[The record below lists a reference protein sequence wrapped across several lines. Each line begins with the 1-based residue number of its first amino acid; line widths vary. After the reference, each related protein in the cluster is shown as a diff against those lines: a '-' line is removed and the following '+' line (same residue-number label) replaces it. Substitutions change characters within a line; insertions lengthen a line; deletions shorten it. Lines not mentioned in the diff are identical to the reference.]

1 MKRFILEESL
11 KNLLYW
17 LVYFFEKLFH
27 TFFNYNNDYL
37 EIFLGRCFV
46 NGPGASIGGADYR
59 RDYEISLKDCAITCR
74 EDHCCM
80 AFEWT
85 SDGTCTLKSR
95 SLNGTIVNAN
105 GVHFGL
111 CLDTGELPHLLISKQ
126 LSLISKQVKET
137 VYENQPNI
145 CVQPIPS
152 VNHQMTF
159 SAKKESNHSN
169 RWFNVSHCSTTYKM
183 FYADCTHYGYQ
194 TKKKSCQNTI
204 RFSEIIING
213 QI

>member
-1 MKRFILEESL
+1 
-11 KNLLYW
+11 
-17 LVYFFEKLFH
+17 
-27 TFFNYNNDYL
+27 
-37 EIFLGRCFV
+37 IFLGRCFV

-159 SAKKESNHSN
+159 SAKKENDSDRDRFWDHEVFGPETGSITAID
-169 RWFNVSHCSTTYKM
+169 RDECAEFCSTRPETQMYSWRTSNPRNM
-183 FYADCTHYGYQ
+183 DELIGDCTCIKELNRMQLNFG
-194 TKKKSCQNTI
+194 S
-204 RFSEIIING
+204 FSGVVI
-213 QI
+213 